1 MRDTVTRVASRS
13 QNTHAKEIRMSAH
26 PESVQ
31 PSVADD
37 SAECAAAADRMMARS
52 PQRATVAHA
61 NGHTPARD
69 RFDIPRLRE
78 EILAVVAHELRGP
91 LSPLRLA
98 ASLIRRASE
107 DRPEMLRLIDM
118 LDRQVAQI
126 ARLADDLLDATRV
139 GHGVLRL
146 CRTQVDLID
155 VLADPCEAAARS
167 AAKRGQTFVT
177 QFPDKTLRVDADPV
191 RLAQTIN
198 NLLHN
203 AVKYTPANGRIE
215 LTVHAEG
222 KDLVVSVKDNGL
234 GISAALLPNVFD
246 LFAQS
251 SRTIAAS
258 GDGVGVGLAV
268 VKSIAESHGGTVS
281 ATSPGPGAGSEFTLR
296 MPIVIGALA
305 LGAGGVRAV

>member
-1 MRDTVTRVASRS
+1 
-13 QNTHAKEIRMSAH
+13 MSAH
-26 PESVQ
+26 PVSVR
-31 PSVADD
+31 S
-37 SAECAAAADRMMARS
+37 SAANDRAYCAAAADGMMERS
-52 PQRATVAHA
+52 PQHTAVPYS
-61 NGHTPARD
+61 NGHASARD
-69 RFDIPRLRE
+69 HFDIPQLRE

-139 GHGVLRL
+139 GHGALRL
-146 CRTQVDLID
+146 CKTHVDLID
-155 VLADPCEAAARS
+155 VLSDPCEAAALA
-167 AAKRGQTFVT
+167 AAKRGQTFT
-177 QFPDKTLRVDADPV
+177 MQFPDKTLRIDGDPV

-215 LTVHAEG
+215 LTVRAEG
-222 KDLVVSVKDNGL
+222 KDLVVSVRDNGL
-234 GISAALLPNVFD
+234 GISAALLPNIFD

-268 VKSIAESHGGTVS
+268 VRSIAESHGGTVS
-281 ATSPGPGAGSEFTLR
+281 AASPGPGAGSEFTLR
-296 MPIVIGALA
+296 LPIIIDRQIVFGCD
-305 LGAGGVRAV
+305 